1 MKKIYS
7 LLIIII
13 PAIVLI
19 FAFTAGPDAG
29 YTGSPI
35 DGKDCTFCHA
45 PSPATTATGWIT
57 SNIPIDGYTP
67 GSTYTITLSTPDAN
81 TSKMGFQMTSETP
94 AAKVGAWIITNTSRT
109 QLKGAATVTH
119 TGPGTDPI
127 GTPNSWT
134 IDWVAPVAGTGTLN
148 FFAAVNASDASGG
161 NGGDLIYVTQLT
173 VNESNVGLAE
183 NFDIAI
189 GNIYPNPA
197 TNMIRL
203 DAPTSSEIR
212 IFDNMG
218 RNVMSFTANND
229 ALTIDISALNNGIY
243 YMNISLDG
251 QLTSRS
257 FIKR

>member
-1 MKKIYS
+1 MKKIYY
-7 LLIIII
+7 LPIIII
-13 PAIVLI
+13 PAFVLMI
-19 FAFTAGPDAG
+19 AFTAGPDAG

-35 DGKDCTFCHA
+35 DGKDCTFCHTT
-45 PSPATTATGWIT
+45 SPATTATGWIT

-81 TSKMGFQMTSETP
+81 TSKMGFQMTAETP
-94 AAKVGAWIITNTSRT
+94 AAKVGAWVITNASRT

-119 TGPGTDPI
+119 TAAGTDPI
-127 GTPNSWT
+127 GTPNTWT

-148 FFAAVNASDASGG
+148 FFAAVNASNANSSND
-161 NGGDLIYVTQLT
+161 GDLIYVTQLT

-183 NFDIAI
+183 NFELAI

-197 TNMIRL
+197 TNMITL
-203 DAPTSSEIR
+203 EVPVSSELR

-218 RNVMSFTANND
+218 REVMSLTANNNKFS
-229 ALTIDISALNNGIY
+229 IDISALNEGIY

-251 QLTSRS
+251 QLASRR